1 MPHRCGQAACTSG
14 KTADSGNKSRQ
25 RSMPQMP
32 PAYNQQSA
40 ALRMV
45 RTDHRLEDLIMLNK
59 ALDKLNQKPDKL
71 SQKAKAVSDG
81 VRGALIEFC
90 KQNSEFSQ
98 AVVQSEKSV
107 AECLEYVVKGCG
119 SCLSDIAAYERAAR
133 FYFAGAKVHFQ
144 MILDLGDGG
153 FSGEN
158 KTAVPPEAPTK
169 KCIMLDLDELLKG

>member
-1 MPHRCGQAACTSG
+1 
-14 KTADSGNKSRQ
+14 
-25 RSMPQMP
+25 
-32 PAYNQQSA
+32 
-40 ALRMV
+40 
-45 RTDHRLEDLIMLNK
+45 MLDK
-59 ALDKLNQKPDKL
+59 ALDKLHQKPDKL
-71 SQKAKAVSDG
+71 SQKAKAVSDD
-81 VRGALIEFC
+81 VLRTLKSFCAQNKEFA
-90 KQNSEFSQ
+90 Q
-98 AVVQSEKSV
+98 AVAQSDKSV

>member
-1 MPHRCGQAACTSG
+1 MDYIKQA
-14 KTADSGNKSRQ
+14 
-25 RSMPQMP
+25 
-32 PAYNQQSA
+32 
-40 ALRMV
+40 
-45 RTDHRLEDLIMLNK
+45 I
-59 ALDKLNQKPDKL
+59 DKLNQKSNKL

-90 KQNSEFSQ
+90 KQNSEFAQ
-98 AVVQSEKSV
+98 AVAQSDKSI
-107 AECLEYVVKGCG
+107 AECLEYVVEGCG

-158 KTAVPPEAPTK
+158 ETAAPPEAPAK
-169 KCIMLDLDELLKG
+169 KQITLDLDALLKG